1 MPLLSAIHYWGREYA
16 LIRGIRRPTKHHV
29 QSASSRFKIV
39 CIFCALCFFKS
50 IRYVFIFTKLNAARQ
65 DTVGNDFTKM
75 KKSILKVT
83 DDDIEIAE

>member
-1 MPLLSAIHYWGREYA
+1 MFLFSH
-16 LIRGIRRPTKHHV
+16 
-29 QSASSRFKIV
+29 
-39 CIFCALCFFKS
+39 
-50 IRYVFIFTKLNAARQ
+50 AARQ

>member
-1 MPLLSAIHYWGREYA
+1 MFLFSL
-16 LIRGIRRPTKHHV
+16 
-29 QSASSRFKIV
+29 
-39 CIFCALCFFKS
+39 
-50 IRYVFIFTKLNAARQ
+50 LNAARQ